1 VAASRLAARTPTLR
15 QRLRPG
21 PMVTATADK
30 SDEEMFDRD
39 KAWWMQPSMAEA

>member
-1 VAASRLAARTPTLR
+1 MAANRLAARTPTLR

-30 SDEEMFDRD
+30 PDGDIFDRD
-39 KAWWMQPSMAEA
+39 KAWWMQSSMAEA